1 LGKGIASGLPIGITV
16 GRDEVMSSLG
26 VGEHTSTFGGNPVVC
41 TFGGNPVVCAAA
53 AATIDVLEEE
63 HLIENAVKVGDHF
76 KNGLSII
83 QKDLRIIRDIRG
95 LGLMLGVEM
104 RFDILQTLQALLNR
118 GVLALDA
125 GRNILRFLPPLCL
138 QPQQADSVVSELKA
152 ILEEEQLAKLP
163 S

>member
-1 LGKGIASGLPIGITV
+1 
-16 GRDEVMSSLG
+16 MSSLG

-41 TFGGNPVVCAAA
+41 AAA
-53 AATIDVLEEE
+53 AATIDVLQEE
-63 HLIENAVKVGDHF
+63 HLIENAVKVGSHF
-76 KNGLSII
+76 KNGLSTI

-138 QPQQADSVVSELKA
+138 QPQQADSVVNELKA
-152 ILEEEQLAKLP
+152 VLEEEQLAKLP